1 MKHLIKLV
9 CDKIFQMDTQFH
21 CSHRNHRVNYES
33 DCIMDREI
41 EEFVV
46 YLEYSMVNT
55 LPLTGYITHRVSDWD
70 KKKAMPR
77 PNTQIEIT
85 FECEKVQF

>member
-21 CSHRNHRVNYES
+21 CSHRNLRVNYES

-46 YLEYSMVNT
+46 YLEYSMVNQ
-55 LPLTGYITHRVSDWD
+55 W
-70 KKKAMPR
+70 
-77 PNTQIEIT
+77 
-85 FECEKVQF
+85 